1 MNSYIDR
8 MYNLKT
14 VNDIIYDLE
23 NNEKSNINVFG
34 LCDSAKV
41 HLLYAI
47 TKKTNKSS
55 IIVCS
60 NEYEISKF
68 TQDLKTVCDLPV
80 IYLPEKK
87 IEYFEIDAKSREEQ
101 NQRIFA
107 INKILSDEKNIVITT
122 VNSFLENLSS
132 FGNGKNTS
140 FRISLND
147 SINTSSL
154 ASKLNDMGYEKVE
167 LVEGKGQF
175 AIRGDII
182 DIFSIEYDE
191 PFRIELFGDD
201 VDNIRKFD
209 LLTQRSIENVK
220 EFEISSASELIL
232 TSAKKEEVI
241 NKLNDILEEKNL
253 SNNLKTNILEDI
265 EKIRNDNYE
274 NLYDKYFHLFIDK
287 PYTLFD
293 YVKNKYNIYINDYEN
308 CIKRAKNEIYEN
320 EETLKILEKRESI
333 YSNFA
338 NRYILQEDFEKELLK
353 IDNVFFED
361 IKKQITNGRK
371 NYTIEARQELFYTS
385 SIETVLDDI
394 KRIKKEKEN
403 LIFMMFPTLVRTEQI
418 KNFLIDNNIK
428 VKYIQNIS
436 LLDKIDTSYV
446 YVTNNMIS
454 SGYFSKDLKTYLFAE
469 PVSGSR
475 IKKRVNNKFAETK
488 NTKLIDNFDDL
499 NIGDYIVHENHG
511 IGIYRGINQINV
523 DGVIKDYIK
532 LEYSGSDIIY
542 IPINQLDSVKKYI
555 CDDDTKPKVNALNSK
570 EWAKEKA
577 KVTKHVE
584 QVAKELVLL
593 YAKRNN
599 SKGYAFSKDTPWQR
613 EFEDSFKYELTS
625 DQEQAVKEIKE
636 DMESDIPMDRLLCG
650 DVGYGKTEV
659 ALRAAFKA
667 VMDSKQVAY
676 LVPTTVLC
684 LQQYKTFKE
693 RMENFGIKV
702 EMLSR
707 FKSKSEQTKI
717 LKDLVDGKIDII
729 IGTHRILSK
738 DVFFKDLG
746 FLIIDEEHRFGV
758 KAKEAIK
765 VLRENIDVLSMSAT
779 PIPRTLHMSLV
790 GIRKLSTL
798 SEPPLERLPVRT
810 YVLEYEAQVIKDA
823 IEKELLRDG
832 QVIYLDNR
840 VDTIE
845 QLAEK
850 VRGLV
855 PNARIGIAH
864 GKMSPEAIEN
874 VMVDFMEHKIDI
886 IVCTTILET
895 GIDIQ
900 NANTLIIENAD
911 RLGLA
916 QLYQIR
922 GRVGRSSR
930 LAYAYVTYKKN
941 KEISEISN
949 KRLKAI
955 KDFTEFGSGFKI
967 AIRDLEIRG
976 TGNILGKEQH
986 GHMARVGYEM
996 YMHMLDK
1003 AIEKEKNNN
1012 VSTDVD
1018 VIAKKEIKIELN
1030 VSAYISDNY
1039 IKDPIQKII
1048 AYQKISDIKSNEEI
1062 LDLVDE
1068 FIDRYGNLPKE
1079 VENLIKIVE
1088 IRNACRKLG
1097 ITRIYTKNNFVIF
1110 EPTNLKFELT
1120 NLNSNDILLTVQFE
1134 INKLMKKLKEE
1145 GYKNGQ

>member
-8 MYNLKT
+8 MYKVDT
-14 VNDIIYDLE
+14 VNNIIYDLE
-23 NNEKSNINVFG
+23 ESKKSSINVFG
-34 LCDSAKV
+34 LCDSAKA
-41 HLLYAI
+41 HLIYAI
-47 TKKTNKSS
+47 TKRTSKSS
-55 IIVCS
+55 VIVCS
-60 NEYEISKF
+60 NEYEVSKF
-68 TQDLKTVCDLPV
+68 IQDLKTVCDLPI
-80 IYLPEKK
+80 IYLPAKK
-87 IEYFEIDAKSREEQ
+87 IEYFEIYAKSREEQ

-107 INKILSDEKNIVITT
+107 INKILGDEKNIVITT
-122 VNSFLENLSS
+122 VNSFLENLPPIK
-132 FGNGKNTS
+132 NGKNTS
-140 FRISLND
+140 FKISLND
-147 SINTSSL
+147 SINTSEIVN
-154 ASKLNDMGYEKVE
+154 KLSDIGYEKVE

-182 DIFSIEYDE
+182 DIFSTEYDE
-191 PFRIELFGDD
+191 PFRVELFGDD

-209 LLTQRSIENVK
+209 PLTQRSIENVK
-220 EFEISSASELIL
+220 EFEISSASELTL
-232 TSAKKEEVI
+232 TSTKKEEVI
-241 NKLNDILEEKNL
+241 NKLNCILEDKNI
-253 SNNLKTNILEDI
+253 NGNLKSNILEDI

-274 NLYDKYFHLFIDK
+274 NLYDKYFYLFVDK

-293 YVKNKYNIYINDYEN
+293 YIKEKYNIYINDYEN
-308 CIKRAKNEIYEN
+308 CIKRAKNEIYES
-320 EETLKILEKRESI
+320 EETLKILEKKDSI
-333 YSNFA
+333 YPKFA
-338 NRYILQEDFEKELLK
+338 NRYILQEDFETELLK
-353 IDNVFFED
+353 FNNVFFED

-371 NYTIEARQELFYTS
+371 NYVIEARQQFFNTS
-385 SIETVLDDI
+385 SMETLLDDI

-403 LIFMMFPTLVRTEQI
+403 LIFMMFSTLVRTEQI
-418 KNFLIDNNIK
+418 KNFLIDNNVK
-428 VKYIQNIS
+428 VKYIQDLF
-436 LLDKIDTSYV
+436 LLDKIDPSYI
-446 YVTNNMIS
+446 YVTNNIIS

-469 PVSGSR
+469 AVSGSR
-475 IKKRVNNKFAETK
+475 IKKRVNNKFSETK

-523 DGVIKDYIK
+523 EGVIKDYIK

-555 CDDDTKPKVNALNSK
+555 CDDDTKPKINALNSK
-570 EWAKEKA
+570 EWAKEKE

-584 QVAKELVLL
+584 QIAKELVLL

-599 SKGYAFSKDTPWQR
+599 SRGYAFSKDTPWQR

-717 LKDLVDGKIDII
+717 LKDLVDGRIDII

-798 SEPPLERLPVRT
+798 NEPPLERLPVRT
-810 YVLEYEAQVIKDA
+810 YVLEYDAEVIKEA

-850 VRGLV
+850 VRDLV
-855 PNARIGIAH
+855 PNARVGIAH

-874 VMVDFMEHKIDI
+874 VMIAFMEHKIDI

-930 LAYAYVTYKKN
+930 LAYAYITYKKD
-941 KEISEISN
+941 KEISEISS

-967 AIRDLEIRG
+967 ALRDLEIRG

-1003 AIEKEKNNN
+1003 AIEKEKNNI
-1012 VSTDVD
+1012 STDID
-1018 VIAKKEIKIELN
+1018 AIAKKEIKIELD

-1048 AYQKISDIKSNEEI
+1048 AYQKISDIRSNEEI
-1062 LDLVDE
+1062 LDLIDE
-1068 FIDRYGNLPKE
+1068 LIDRYGNLPKE

-1097 ITRIYTKNNFVIF
+1097 ITRIYTRNDFVIF
-1110 EPTNLKFELT
+1110 EPGNLKFELT
-1120 NLNSNDILLTVQFE
+1120 NLNGNDILLTVQFE
-1134 INKLMKKLKEE
+1134 INKLMKNLKEE